1 MSANASR
8 RPTPPTG
15 WTAVS
20 AAAGSCS
27 AGALRGKRLLGLLA
41 LTGLPIVVQLV
52 LLLWGE
58 GRGSAF
64 AAFAMHVDHHYM
76 RAIIPLVL
84 IFLGTAAFGD
94 EWDGGTAN
102 YMVGAPISRGLV
114 VAGRYLAAVRRAL
127 LLVLPALLL
136 LYVMCLL
143 PHEGAIAFYFADGLV
158 VLAVVALTILAY
170 SAVFLFLGLWL
181 RRSIISSFIY
191 VLVFEG
197 LIGNLPSGFA
207 SLSISFHARNLL
219 WRATDEPAFRPE
231 LLQELG
237 LEPPSSTVSLVTL
250 TVFMALF
257 LFLAARVLAR
267 KEFTGSGQQA
277 ESAPGT

>member
-8 RPTPPTG
+8 RPTPPAG
-15 WTAVS
+15 WAAVR

-41 LTGLPIVVQLV
+41 LVGLPIVVQLV
-52 LLLWGE
+52 LLVWGE

-64 AAFAMHVDHHYM
+64 AAFAAHVDHHYL
-76 RAIIPLVL
+76 RSIIPLVL

-94 EWDGGTAN
+94 EWDGGTVN
-102 YMVGAPISRGLV
+102 YMVGAPIGRGLIV
-114 VAGRYLAAVRRAL
+114 IGRFLAAVRRAL

-136 LYVMCLL
+136 LYVLCLL
-143 PHEGAIAFYFADGLV
+143 PHEGAMAFYLADGVV

-207 SLSISFHARNLL
+207 SVSISFHARNLL
-219 WRATDEPAFRPE
+219 WRATDEAAFRPE
-231 LLQELG
+231 LLQQLG
-237 LEPPSSTVSLVTL
+237 LEPPSATVSLVTL
-250 TVFMALF
+250 GVFVALF
-257 LFLAARVLAR
+257 LFLSARVLAR